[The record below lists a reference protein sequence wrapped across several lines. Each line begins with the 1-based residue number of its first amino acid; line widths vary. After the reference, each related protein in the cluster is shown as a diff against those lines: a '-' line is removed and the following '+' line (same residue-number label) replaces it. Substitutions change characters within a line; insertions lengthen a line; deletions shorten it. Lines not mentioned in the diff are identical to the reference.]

1 MAEGRAYSNLI
12 SSAQGMQQ
20 MDLPLPRFRSRGYW
34 LAQLA
39 MVCPFCD
46 AATRVAGVA
55 LPANHE
61 TLEDAEE
68 DQGCGW
74 QTVAANALLFF
85 ITQIP
90 RETQGHLRQLAPGFR
105 RTDSGAAGESHWA
118 NHCEHCGAL
127 LDDQELHCEP
137 GDSFV
142 PITAAQGSQI
152 RLIEF
157 HEPLEASA
165 AGYSL
170 EPEFLPFTPRV

>member
-1 MAEGRAYSNLI
+1 
-12 SSAQGMQQ
+12 

-61 TLEDAEE
+61 TLDDAG
-68 DQGCGW
+68 DQDSAW

-90 RETQGHLRQLAPGFR
+90 RETENHLRRLAPGFR
-105 RTDSGAAGESHWA
+105 RAASGPADGESHWA

-137 GDSFV
+137 GDTFV
-142 PITAAQGSQI
+142 PITAAQGSTI

-157 HEPLEASA
+157 DEPFEASA

-170 EPEFLPFTPRV
+170 EPEFLPFTRRG

>member
-1 MAEGRAYSNLI
+1 
-12 SSAQGMQQ
+12 
-20 MDLPLPRFRSRGYW
+20 MDLPLPRFRSRAYW

-39 MVCPFCD
+39 MVCPFCG

-61 TLEDAEE
+61 TLDDA
-68 DQGCGW
+68 DGQVPTW
-74 QTVAANALLFF
+74 QLAGANALLFLL
-85 ITQIP
+85 TQIP
-90 RETQGHLRQLAPGFR
+90 QETEGHLRRLAPGFR
-105 RTDSGAAGESHWA
+105 RTDGGLTGESQWA

-127 LDDQELHCEP
+127 LDDQNLHCEP

-142 PITAAQGSQI
+142 PITAAQGSRI

-157 HEPLEASA
+157 HEPFEGSA

-170 EPEFLPFTPRV
+170 EPEFLPFSRRD